1 MIVCHCRAVS
11 DRVLREAIQRGHS
24 SVEAVVEYT
33 GAGSC
38 CGGCLASVHEVVD
51 AELNASAQGVKP
63 ALRPLRVFT
72 DPRAA

>member
-51 AELNASAQGVKP
+51 AELTASGNGAKP
-63 ALRPLRVFT
+63 GLRPLRLIS
-72 DPRAA
+72 AA